1 MSYTNTT
8 RLSLAKADPGTNQA
22 FQTTV
27 FNLNLDKIDA
37 EAVAVDARLDLVE
50 ANDWVTSARIAPN
63 AVGASEIA
71 SGAVSADELASNAV
85 TTVKIT
91 DLNVTAGKLAN
102 TLDLSTKA
110 LSVAAPGGPFSPTNK
125 TYVDAGDAA
134 TLVSANAYTDSFLG
148 DVVVLASGS
157 WSVGAGPFGTSI
169 NTSAYRKL
177 VLSITTTVYSGMTGM
192 NVAFTGAT
200 SWDTVTTTFGST
212 SLTTAAGTTLQAD
225 AGASGIVNVFE
236 IDYPGAAVK
245 KNLLVRGNTKF
256 VNGRSTNAAAIT
268 AFLCSPFGGGTA
280 SGTYE
285 VVGVK

>member
-8 RLSLAKADPGTNQA
+8 RLGLAKADPGTNQA

-37 EAVAVDARLDLVE
+37 EAVAVDARLDTVE

-63 AVGASEIA
+63 AVGASEIQ
-71 SGAVSADELASNAV
+71 SGAVSSDELASNAV

-91 DLNVTAGKLAN
+91 DLNVTADKLAN
-102 TLDLSTKA
+102 TLDLTGKTV
-110 LSVAAPGGPFSPTNK
+110 SVAAPSSGAHATTK

-134 TLVSANAYTDSFLG
+134 TLVSAKAYTDAIAG

-157 WSVGAGPFGTSI
+157 WSVGAGAFGTSI

-177 VLSITTTVYSGMTGM
+177 VLSITTTVYTGMTGM
-192 NVAFTGAT
+192 SVAFTGAT

-212 SLTTAAGTTLQAD
+212 SLTTAAGTSLQAD
-225 AGASGIVNVFE
+225 ALSSGIVNVFE

-245 KNLLVRGNTKF
+245 KNLFVRGNSKF
-256 VNGRSTNAAAIT
+256 IHGRSTNAAAIT
-268 AFLCSPFGGGTA
+268 AFLCSPFGTGTA

-285 VVGVK
+285 VIGYK